1 MISSQNELLNN
12 LEAER
17 SERPLS
23 KVLEEIY
30 QALKANIYLNI
41 MNTNVNIH
49 EYVEQLG
56 CHNCENCKKDFLP
69 RKIRCKLD
77 NIEVVPWG
85 KCNKWR
91 EKGVKCEC
99 SELSLEKE
107 SISPGSLARDCSLC
121 GKRRRHEVAKIEDTP
136 IKGDISLRDG
146 YEFSLCPRCNVK
158 RRVID
163 GKIKPHWVFDRGFAT
178 HPCE

>member
-85 KCNKWR
+85 KCKKWR
-91 EKGVKCEC
+91 EKGVKDEPQI
-99 SELSLEKE
+99 EEK
-107 SISPGSLARDCSLC
+107 L
-121 GKRRRHEVAKIEDTP
+121 
-136 IKGDISLRDG
+136 IKGDTSLRDG
-146 YEFSLCPRCNVK
+146 YEYSVCPRCNVK

-163 GKIKPHWVFDRGFAT
+163 GKIKPHWVFDMGFAT